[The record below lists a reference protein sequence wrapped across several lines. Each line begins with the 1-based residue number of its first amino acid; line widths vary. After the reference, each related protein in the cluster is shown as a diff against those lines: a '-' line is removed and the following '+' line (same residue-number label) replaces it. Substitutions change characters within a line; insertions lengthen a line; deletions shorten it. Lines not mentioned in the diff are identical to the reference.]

1 MLEQLTEVC
10 AGISREE
17 LNQPAFAGLSVLSYP
32 ELHEDS
38 IPHINNFR
46 MCQRYHLV
54 LFVIPIH
61 QINAYHNFVLL
72 FLNSMMETCGITEYS
87 VNDLTAPTTKRLRR
101 QLSGIINFAKF
112 REERLALLAD
122 LTIQRDVLT
131 EQRDR
136 QSTKG
141 T

>member
-46 MCQRYHLV
+46 MSMTT
-54 LFVIPIH
+54 F
-61 QINAYHNFVLL
+61 L
-72 FLNSMMETCGITEYS
+72 FLFLDAFLI
-87 VNDLTAPTTKRLRR
+87 A
-101 QLSGIINFAKF
+101 AKSNI
-112 REERLALLAD
+112 L
-122 LTIQRDVLT
+122 I
-131 EQRDR
+131 
-136 QSTKG
+136 
-141 T
+141 